1 MNQKYSSHKVDLKV
15 NVVYIKPNE
24 TLPNIFENNYN
35 SLLRLTKQVLKM
47 MANIIRLLFLYLKA
61 KLVSSV
67 AI

>member
-1 MNQKYSSHKVDLKV
+1 MWSMNQKYASHKVDLKV

-47 MANIIRLLFLYLKA
+47 MANIIRLFL
-61 KLVSSV
+61 
-67 AI
+67 